1 MIIDK
6 SLRKLSVRINNIPKV
21 QLPGVMSKKIKEFD
35 KKLKARKLDQ
45 YDSSD
50 LQFEVKKR
58 NASDGLKNSNK

>member
-50 LQFEVKKR
+50 L
-58 NASDGLKNSNK
+58 